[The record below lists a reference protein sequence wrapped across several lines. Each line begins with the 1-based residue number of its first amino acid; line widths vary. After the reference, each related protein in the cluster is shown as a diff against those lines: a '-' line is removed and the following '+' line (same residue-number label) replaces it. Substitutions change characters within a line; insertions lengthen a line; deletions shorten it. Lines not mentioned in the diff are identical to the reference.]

1 MKAVLALIVI
11 YVGTFLVAIQGASQN
26 SVRAA
31 SQNSTAS
38 QDGSS
43 ASQTKAIDPVKE
55 ADIRSLIELVGV
67 RDQVQD
73 NINNSAEQFREK
85 LLATVPNNQ
94 KGQEF
99 VNAWATEYQKKY
111 DVDQVVE
118 QLVVVYDKH
127 YSEDDIKSLL
137 QFYGSPVG
145 QKVAA
150 ETPKISHEIQVAA
163 REAGTKAAREALQA
177 VKSQNPD
184 VGQSARLGIGQRRW
198 PQRGQAQSQPQGQ
211 TQAQSDSQPQ

>member
-11 YVGTFLVAIQGASQN
+11 YVGTFLVAIQGASQS

-31 SQNSTAS
+31 SQTSSVA
-38 QDGSS
+38 QDNSS
-43 ASQTKAIDPVKE
+43 ASQAKAIDPVKE

-73 NINNSAEQFREK
+73 SINNSAEQFREK
-85 LLATVPNNQ
+85 LLASVPNND

-99 VNAWATEYQKKY
+99 VNAWAAAYQKKY
-111 DVDQVVE
+111 DVDQVLE

-150 ETPKISHEIQVAA
+150 ETPKISREVQVAA
-163 REAGTKAAREALQA
+163 REAGTKAAREALQT
-177 VKSQNPD
+177 VKSQNPE
-184 VGQSARLGIGQRRW
+184 VGQRRW
-198 PQRGQAQSQPQGQ
+198 PQRGQAQNQPQGQ
-211 TQAQSDSQPQ
+211 TQAQTDSQPQ